1 MKNERRNKRLY
12 KTISCIIVFFICVF
26 AFVSLAIS
34 KASNNKVK
42 AGILPPTAYLT
53 NYGDYFYYTEQ
64 NDTTIYWYIYISSNW
79 TTITQN
85 KVYLYATFLEKT
97 NDSNAEYYSTWA
109 KQTYASTHEL
119 TYNASLNLED
129 TSTGNIYRCYTFNNS
144 KVSTTRYYLLFYLE
158 LNEFKIGYDST
169 SGFQEL
175 NIRNYRCC
183 VIPNEI
189 TQDAFD
195 EGLDRG
201 RVIGEAQANNYWN
214 NYIQQYYE
222 SKTGEGYK
230 KIFQL
235 GKQAGINENIG
246 TQNWFITSFQA
257 VDAFLSIH
265 IFPNITFGVLLGIP
279 FVISVAWFI
288 IRMFRGGGGD

>member
-1 MKNERRNKRLY
+1 MKNERRNKKRY
-12 KTISCIIVFFICVF
+12 KIITYFCIFFLVVV
-26 AFVSLAIS
+26 AGVGLALG
-34 KASNNKVK
+34 KTQNKVN

-64 NDTTIYWYIYISSNW
+64 NDTTIYWYVYISSNW

-85 KVYLYATFLEKT
+85 KVYLYSTFLEKT
-97 NDSNAEYYSTWA
+97 NGDNADYYSSWA
-109 KQTYASTHEL
+109 KQTYASTHQL
-119 TYNASLNLED
+119 TYNSAYDIED

-144 KVSTTRYYLLFYLE
+144 KVSSTRYYLLFYLE
-158 LNEFKIGYDST
+158 LDEFKIGYDST
-169 SGFQEL
+169 EGFITL
-175 NIRNYRCC
+175 NLNNFRVCAF
-183 VIPNEI
+183 PSEI

-201 RVIGEAQANNYWN
+201 RTIGENQANNYWN

-222 SKTGEGYK
+222 SETGEGYK
-230 KIFQL
+230 RIFQL

-265 IFPNITFGVLLGIP
+265 IFPNITFGILLGIP

>member
-12 KTISCIIVFFICVF
+12 KTISCVVVFLVCVF

-64 NDTTIYWYIYISSNW
+64 NDTTISWYVYISSNW
-79 TTITQN
+79 NTITQN

-97 NDSNAEYYSTWA
+97 NDSNAEYYTTWA

-144 KVSTTRYYLLFYLE
+144 KVSTTRYYLLFYLK
-158 LNEFKIGYDST
+158 LDEFKIGYDST

-189 TQDAFD
+189 TKDAYNAGYDLGF
-195 EGLDRG
+195 DRG
-201 RVIGEAQANNYWN
+201 IIQGAMPYQEGASGYMEIYNKGYDLG
-214 NYIQQYYE
+214 YIDGH
-222 SKTGEGYK
+222 T
-230 KIFQL
+230 
-235 GKQAGINENIG
+235 AGINEEIG
-246 TQNWFITSFQA
+246 TETWFISAFSA
-257 VDAFLSIH
+257 VDAFLNIR

-279 FVISVAWFI
+279 FIISVVWFI
-288 IRMFRGGGGD
+288 IRMFRGGGGGD